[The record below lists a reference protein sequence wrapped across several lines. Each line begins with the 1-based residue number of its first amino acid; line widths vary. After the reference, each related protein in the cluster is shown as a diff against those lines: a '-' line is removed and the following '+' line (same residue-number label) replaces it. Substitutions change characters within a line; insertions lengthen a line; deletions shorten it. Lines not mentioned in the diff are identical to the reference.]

1 MTQPIQKYES
11 NAVVVQARLV
21 GAGSIDSIAKWC
33 GGKLFSAGSYHPTGI
48 EISTLEGEMKAPL
61 GYWVIKGTE
70 GEFYPCK
77 DSVFQRKYHEYNETL
92 KPVEIHFDVNE
103 PGHIALARVR
113 DWLEQLP
120 HTNPH
125 IRVAD
130 VHHMIVEEQS
140 RLAVLWKQQET
151 ADESFPSPGE
161 GGVDEVAIEQPTQQI
176 IHIHN
181 GGTVVINNPEVL

>member
-1 MTQPIQKYES
+1 MVQPIQKYES
-11 NAVVVQARLV
+11 NPVVVQARLV
-21 GAGSIDSIAKWC
+21 GAANIEAIALWC
-33 GGKLFSAGSYHPTGI
+33 GGVVHRDVNNDYYIHVK
-48 EISTLEGEMKAPL
+48 TLEGGMKAPL

-113 DWLEQLP
+113 DWLEQQP

-130 VHHMIVEEQS
+130 VHRMIVEEQS
-140 RLAVLWKQQET
+140 RLAIRWKQQET

>member
-11 NAVVVQARLV
+11 NAVVVQARFV
-21 GAGSIDSIAKWC
+21 GAANMEAIALWC
-33 GGKLFSAGSYHPTGI
+33 GGVVHRDVHNDYYIHVK
-48 EISTLEGEMKAPL
+48 TLEGASKAPL

-77 DSVFQRKYHEYNETL
+77 NSVFQRKYHEYNKTL

-113 DWLEQLP
+113 DWLEQQP

-130 VHHMIVEEQS
+130 VHRMIVEEQS